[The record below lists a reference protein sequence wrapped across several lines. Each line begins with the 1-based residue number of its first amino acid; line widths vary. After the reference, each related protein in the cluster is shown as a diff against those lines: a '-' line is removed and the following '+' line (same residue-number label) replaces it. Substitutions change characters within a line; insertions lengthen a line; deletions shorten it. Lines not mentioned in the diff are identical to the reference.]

1 MTFLFNAIVI
11 DYSLAMTSF
20 SSNWQKENKPTMS
33 EKIKQNIGQQQPLKP
48 RIELAKK
55 KIQAQNQKLE
65 TILEKLQSKERSLF
79 NQVVFALQKHDTQQG
94 KMISNEISQVRKTT
108 KMISQLKMALEQI
121 QLRFESTIDLG
132 EVMVA
137 IGPAMGA
144 VTKVR
149 SGLGGVMP
157 EVDRELGEINGVFSD
172 IMMSAGSLGN
182 PSFAFDAGGE
192 EVDGILAEAGAV
204 AEQRMSESFPDVPIG
219 SYSSGMRTSASEH
232 PQ

>member
-1 MTFLFNAIVI
+1 MTFLFNAIIVG
-11 DYSLAMTSF
+11 YSLAMTSF
-20 SSNWQKENKPTMS
+20 SSNWQKENKATMS
-33 EKIKQNIGQQQPLKP
+33 EKLKQSIGQQQPLKP

-65 TILEKLQSKERSLF
+65 AILEKLQSKERSLF

-94 KMISNEISQVRKTT
+94 KMISNEIAQVRKTT
-108 KMISQLKMALEQI
+108 KMISQLKMSLEQI

-172 IMMSAGSLGN
+172 IMMSAGSLNN
-182 PSFAFDAGGE
+182 PSFAFEAGGE
-192 EVDGILAEAGAV
+192 EVEGILAEASAV

>member
-1 MTFLFNAIVI
+1 MAIV
-11 DYSLAMTSF
+11 AMTSF
-20 SSNWQKENKPTMS
+20 SSNWVKENKSTMS

-48 RIELAKK
+48 RIELSKK

-65 TILEKLQSKERSLF
+65 TILEKLRGKERSLF
-79 NQVVFALQKHDTQQG
+79 NQVVSVLQKHDTQQG
-94 KMISNEISQVRKTT
+94 KMISNEIAQVRKTI

-132 EVMVA
+132 DVMVA

-144 VTKVR
+144 LTRVR
-149 SGLGGVMP
+149 SGLAGVMP

-172 IMMSAGSLGN
+172 IMMSAGSLGHT
-182 PSFAFDAGGE
+182 SFAFDASGE
-192 EVDGILAEAGAV
+192 EVDRILAEAGAV

-219 SYSSGMRTSASEH
+219 SYSSSSGVRTSAGEH

>member
-1 MTFLFNAIVI
+1 
-11 DYSLAMTSF
+11 MTSF
-20 SSNWQKENKPTMS
+20 SSNWVKDNKPTMS

-55 KIQAQNQKLE
+55 KVQAQNQKLE
-65 TILEKLQSKERSLF
+65 TILEKLRGKERSLF
-79 NQVVFALQKHDTQQG
+79 NQVVSALQKHDTQQG
-94 KMISNEISQVRKTT
+94 KMISNEIAQVRKTI

-132 EVMVA
+132 DVMVA

-182 PSFAFDAGGE
+182 TSFAIDASGE

-204 AEQRMSESFPDVPIG
+204 AEQRMTDSFPDVPIG
-219 SYSSGMRTSASEH
+219 SYSSNIRTSAGEH

>member
-1 MTFLFNAIVI
+1 
-11 DYSLAMTSF
+11 MTSF
-20 SSNWQKENKPTMS
+20 SNNWVKENKPTMS

-79 NQVVFALQKHDTQQG
+79 NHVVSALQKHDTQQG
-94 KMISNEISQVRKTT
+94 KMISNEISQVRKTI
-108 KMISQLKMALEQI
+108 KMISQLKIALEQI

-132 EVMVA
+132 DVMVA

-157 EVDRELGEINGVFSD
+157 EVDRELGEINGVFGD

-182 PSFAFDAGGE
+182 TSFAFDASGE
-192 EVDGILAEAGAV
+192 EVDSILAEAGAV
-204 AEQRMSESFPDVPIG
+204 AEQRMNESFPDVPIG
-219 SYSSGMRTSASEH
+219 SYSSSMRTSAGEH